1 MWAEALAGHNGRMA
15 SFVDSRGAE
24 LARLAGLLA
33 DPTRA
38 TFCLALLDGRA
49 WTAGELARHA
59 GVAASTATEH
69 LHRLTGAGLLVEQ
82 RQGRHR
88 YVRVADAATAQLIE
102 DLASRAGAPAAPVR
116 SLRAATVS
124 AALANG
130 RTCYDHLAGRL
141 GVEVTAALAERGV
154 GTGLVTPG
162 GLAWLTETVGLDL
175 AVGRRP
181 LVRECL
187 DWTQRRPHLSGVVGA
202 RFCTYVLER
211 GFVQRIGTSRAVVLT
226 PAGVTALGDLLG
238 RQLMPT

>member
-1 MWAEALAGHNGRMA
+1 MLRPVAEYGHASTVRRGRFGGAEAFAGHNGRMA

-82 RQGRHR
+82 REGRHR

-141 GVEVTAALAERGV
+141 GVEVT
-154 GTGLVTPG
+154 
-162 GLAWLTETVGLDL
+162 
-175 AVGRRP
+175 
-181 LVRECL
+181 
-187 DWTQRRPHLSGVVGA
+187 QRRWPSVVWA
-202 RFCTYVLER
+202 
-211 GFVQRIGTSRAVVLT
+211 
-226 PAGVTALGDLLG
+226 PAW
-238 RQLMPT
+238 

>member
-1 MWAEALAGHNGRMA
+1 M
-15 SFVDSRGAE
+15 
-24 LARLAGLLA
+24 
-33 DPTRA
+33 
-38 TFCLALLDGRA
+38 
-49 WTAGELARHA
+49 
-59 GVAASTATEH
+59 
-69 LHRLTGAGLLVEQ
+69 
-82 RQGRHR
+82 
-88 YVRVADAATAQLIE
+88 
-102 DLASRAGAPAAPVR
+102 
-116 SLRAATVS
+116 
-124 AALANG
+124 
-130 RTCYDHLAGRL
+130 
-141 GVEVTAALAERGV
+141 